1 MSINEIVAL
10 IGFILGSILH
20 TVLSILIVQRKN
32 KKGSELVFLF
42 LVISVAMWHYGN
54 AISIFSIM
62 LLGKNIPLINQL
74 SSAVACMGMGLM
86 PSLLLHTAILFLLE
100 SGWNIKKN
108 IRLSI
113 VAMIYLPIIP
123 LLLTA
128 QKMVL
133 SEETHILMS
142 VSPYVKLFVTWLLF
156 SILTSAVI
164 SRILSTK
171 VEEIEEQKFHFSIFW
186 ILIFIAILVAFTV
199 LFEGRT
205 ISYVGDYVV
214 LATML
219 SSIFPSIIFSYYVY
233 RYNYMEFVLRRSMF
247 YSFLALMVIC
257 LYYFGIKQLSKQLEL
272 NYLVNAKVL
281 EAVFVIALVY
291 WFPILKE
298 KVQGLM
304 RRLLFKRIAD
314 SEYLLND
321 LSHQISAD
329 LSINLSL
336 LLENVVEAIEK
347 ATAVKNVN
355 IILFKGGRTQVIGY
369 GKDAFITSYDI
380 VNIIRYF
387 DKGEIA
393 VLDRH
398 ETTDVTIINEMK
410 QLDVF
415 FIFPIFKDRKL
426 IGLLTLGK
434 SRRGLRLPAD
444 NLEQLMIIANQI
456 SSAIAKAEL
465 IEEKLQ
471 MERKMYENEKLSS
484 LGRLSTSVAHE
495 VKNPLSSIKAIVQV
509 LSEDFK
515 GKAETQK
522 SLSIIVEE
530 IDRLTKVVNQLLEFA
545 KPQRD
550 NKTDIKIDDVI
561 NKVLVVLRHEAN
573 ISNIDIRLDVSDD
586 LPVINA
592 DGESLKEVFFN
603 IIHNAIQA
611 MSAGGSLKI
620 SVSNERESDYIKVV
634 FKDTGSGIS
643 RENINKIFEPF
654 YTTKQAGTGLGL
666 TIVKKKLEETGGTIH
681 VESTNSTT
689 KFTIKIPT
697 LSSERVL
704 VGNVTG

>member
-1 MSINEIVAL
+1 MSINEIVVL

-54 AISIFSIM
+54 AISLFSIM

-113 VAMIYLPIIP
+113 VAIIYLPIIP
-123 LLLTA
+123 LSLMTRSII
-128 QKMVL
+128 L
-133 SEETHILMS
+133 SEETHILMN
-142 VSPYVKLFVTWLLF
+142 VSPYVKLFVAWLLF
-156 SILTSAVI
+156 SILISAVI

-199 LFEGRT
+199 IFEGRT
-205 ISYVGDYVV
+205 ISYVGDYLV

-233 RYNYMEFVLRRSMF
+233 RYNYMEFVLRRSVF

-257 LYYFGIKQLSKQLEL
+257 LYYFGVKQLSKYLEL

-291 WFPILKE
+291 WFPKLKE

-304 RRLLFKRIAD
+304 RRLLFRRIAD

-329 LSINLSL
+329 SLINLSL
-336 LLENVVEAIEK
+336 LLENVVESIKK
-347 ATAVKNVN
+347 ATAIKNVN
-355 IILFKGGRTQVIGY
+355 IMLFKGGRTQVIGY
-369 GKDAFITSYDI
+369 GKDTFITSYDI
-380 VNIIRYF
+380 INIIGNF
-387 DKGEIA
+387 DRGEITM
-393 VLDRH
+393 LDRH
-398 ETTDVTIINEMK
+398 EITDVTIINEMK

-444 NLEQLMIIANQI
+444 SLEQLMLIANQI

-471 MERKMYENEKLSS
+471 LERKMYENEKLSS

-515 GKAETQK
+515 SEVKTQK

-530 IDRLTKVVNQLLEFA
+530 IDRLAKVVNQLLEFA

-573 ISNIDIRLDVSDD
+573 MSNIDIRLDVSDD

-592 DGESLKEVFFN
+592 DEESLKEVFFN

-611 MSAGGSLKI
+611 MSAGGSLTI
-620 SVSNERESDYIKVV
+620 SASNEQESDYIKVI
-634 FKDTGSGIS
+634 FKDTGTGIS
-643 RENINKIFEPF
+643 KENIDKIFEPF

-666 TIVKKKLEETGGTIH
+666 AIVKKKLEETGGMVH

-689 KFTIKIPT
+689 KFTIKIPS
-697 LSSERVL
+697 SSEGVL
-704 VGNVTG
+704 VGNTTG